1 MKTSSKPDHDITRA
15 VIYARV
21 SSTAQVTRGH
31 GLGSQETRCRD
42 YARHKNYEVAE
53 VFRDEGIS
61 GGLIDRPGM
70 QAMLSYLRKE
80 SKRGPV
86 VVLIDDISRL
96 ARDIKAHLDL
106 RSAIL
111 DAGGKLESPSI
122 EFGEDSDSILVE
134 NLLASVSQHQR
145 QKNAEQVLNR
155 MHARVMNGYYVF
167 APVLGYSY
175 AHVPGHGKMI
185 VPDGRAPIV
194 KEALEGYAAGRF
206 QSPSEVRRFL
216 DTIPGTPRNARGE
229 VRLQYTIDL
238 LERSLYAGYITIPK
252 WDIYLHPGKHEPIIS
267 FATWQRIQDRLAG
280 KANAPARKDINEDF
294 PLRGFVSCACCEHPM
309 TAAWSK
315 GRNGHYAYYFCQ
327 NRDCDAYR
335 KSIRREEI
343 EGQFEALLQTLQPT
357 PNLFRAALA
366 MFTDLW
372 SLRLRGAEARKAKIA
387 GELTAI
393 ESKTGQI
400 MDRLLQTDSPAL
412 ITAYENQ
419 VRKLEEQ
426 RIVLSEEFERG
437 CGPVK
442 PFDEMFRTACAFLAS
457 PWKLWASGVLDHRRT
472 VLRLAF
478 PGRVA
483 FCRNEGFRTAEIAMP
498 FRVLGQLAAPAVKLV
513 EAAGIEPAS
522 ASPPP
527 SVLHA

>member
-1 MKTSSKPDHDITRA
+1 MKALTKTRNNTLTRA

-42 YARHKNYEVAE
+42 YARHKNYEIAE
-53 VFRDEGIS
+53 VFRDEGVS

-80 SKRGPV
+80 SKGGAV

-106 RSAIL
+106 RSAIG

-145 QKNAEQVLNR
+145 QKNAEQVVNR
-155 MHARVMNGYYVF
+155 MRARVMNGYYVF
-167 APVLGYSY
+167 APVLGYSF

-185 VPDGRAPIV
+185 VPDEDAPIV
-194 KEALEGYAAGRF
+194 REALEGFASGRF

-216 DTIPGTPRNARGE
+216 ESIPTTPRNARGE
-229 VRLQYTIDL
+229 VRLQYAIDL

-252 WDIYLHPGKHEPIIS
+252 WGIVLHPGKHEPIIP
-267 FATWQRIQDRLAG
+267 FATWQRIQDRLSG
-280 KANAPARKDINEDF
+280 KANAPARKDTNGEF
-294 PLRGFVSCACCEHPM
+294 PLRGFVSCACCDHPM
-309 TAAWSK
+309 TGAWSK
-315 GRNGHYAYYFCQ
+315 GRNGHYAYYFCH
-327 NRDCDAYR
+327 NRDCEAYR
-335 KSIRREEI
+335 KSIRREEV
-343 EGQFEALLQTLQPT
+343 EGQFETLLRELQPT
-357 PNLFRAALA
+357 QALFKATLA

-372 SLRLRGAEARKAKIA
+372 AARLQGAQARKVKIK
-387 GELTAI
+387 GELAVI
-393 ESKTGQI
+393 DSKTGQI
-400 MDRLLQTDSPAL
+400 MDRLLQSDSHAL

-426 RIVLSEEFERG
+426 RIALTEELERG

-442 PFDEMFRTACAFLAS
+442 PFDEMFRTACAFLAN
-457 PWKLWASGVLDHRRT
+457 PWKLWASGVLEHRRT
-472 VLRLAF
+472 LLRLAF

-483 FCRNEGFRTAEIAMP
+483 FCRIEGFRTAEIALP
-498 FRVLGQLAAPAVKLV
+498 FRVLGQLGAPMVKVVGPVGL
-513 EAAGIEPAS
+513 EPTTN
-522 ASPPP
+522 P
-527 SVLHA
+527 L